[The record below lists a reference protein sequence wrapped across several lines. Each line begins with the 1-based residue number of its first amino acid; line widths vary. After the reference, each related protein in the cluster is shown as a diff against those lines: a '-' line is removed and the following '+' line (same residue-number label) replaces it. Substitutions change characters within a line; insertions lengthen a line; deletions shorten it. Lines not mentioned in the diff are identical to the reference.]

1 MNAPLPKSA
10 TSTAATTPYV
20 FSQRAQKITSSI
32 IREILKVTERP
43 EVISF
48 AGGLPSPETFP
59 IEVMKDAFDAVLNT
73 RGKAALQYGPT
84 EGFMPLREWIAAD
97 LNAKGARVTAENIL
111 LVSGSQQALD
121 LLGKV
126 LINPGQPVLVE
137 TPTYLGALQAFN
149 LFEPSY
155 RSVASDDEGLVPDAI
170 TPELRE
176 GAAFLYALPNFQN
189 PTGRTLHEDRR
200 RALVQKAVDLNL
212 LVIEDDPYGDLRYEG
227 QPQPML
233 LSIAAELGCENVVRM
248 GSFSKTLAP
257 GLRLGYIAAPKALM
271 NKLVQAK
278 QATDLHTATIS
289 QMAVHQVVSSG
300 FLTEHLPKIR
310 ALYKNQCSVMI
321 ESLREH
327 LPAGVHFTVP
337 EGGMFLWLTLP
348 EGIDTMKL
356 LDAAVAANVAFV
368 PGAPFYA
375 NEITPNTL
383 RLSFV
388 TVPPE
393 KIRAGVKVLAE
404 VIKKA
409 L

>member
-1 MNAPLPKSA
+1 MNAPLPQTA
-10 TSTAATTPYV
+10 TAAPYV

-59 IEVMKDAFDAVLNT
+59 IEVMKEAFDAVLNT

-84 EGFMPLREWIAAD
+84 EGFMPLREWIASD

-121 LLGKV
+121 LLGKA

-155 RSVASDDEGLVPDAI
+155 RSVASDDEGLIPDAI
-170 TPELRE
+170 TPALRE

-189 PTGRTLHEDRR
+189 PTGRTLHEGRR
-200 RALVQKAVDLNL
+200 RALVQKAIDLNL

-233 LSIAAELGCENVVRM
+233 LSIAAEMGCENVVRM

-289 QMAVHQVVSSG
+289 QMAVHHVVSSG
-300 FLTEHLPKIR
+300 FLDGHLPKIR

-393 KIRAGVKVLAE
+393 KIRAGVKLLAE
-404 VIKKA
+404 VIKTA

>member
-1 MNAPLPKSA
+1 MNAPLPTSA
-10 TSTAATTPYV
+10 TSTATATPYV

-84 EGFMPLREWIAAD
+84 EGFMPLREWIASD
-97 LNAKGARVTAENIL
+97 LNAKGARVSAENIL

-155 RSVASDDEGLVPDAI
+155 RSVASDDQGLVPDAI

-200 RALVQKAVDLNL
+200 RALVQKAIDLNL

-233 LSIAAELGCENVVRM
+233 LSIAAEMGCENVVRM

-289 QMAVHQVVSSG
+289 QMAVHHVVSSG

-393 KIRAGVKVLAE
+393 KIRAGVKLLAE

>member
-10 TSTAATTPYV
+10 TSTATATPYV

-155 RSVASDDEGLVPDAI
+155 RSVASDDQGLVPDAI
-170 TPELRE
+170 TPALRE

-233 LSIAAELGCENVVRM
+233 LSIAAEMGCENVVRM

-300 FLTEHLPKIR
+300 FLTEHLPRIR

-375 NEITPNTL
+375 NEITANTL